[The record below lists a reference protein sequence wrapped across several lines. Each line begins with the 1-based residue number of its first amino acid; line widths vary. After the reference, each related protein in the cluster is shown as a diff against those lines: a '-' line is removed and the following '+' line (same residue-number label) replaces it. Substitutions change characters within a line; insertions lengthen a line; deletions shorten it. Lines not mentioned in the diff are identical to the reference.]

1 MVRLNYTPHNYQTYA
16 TEFIESRPI
25 SAVFLS
31 MGLGKTIITLT
42 AIFNLMFDY
51 FDVGKVLVIAPLR
64 VCTNVW
70 RQEVEKWPHLQML
83 RVSVAILRLGSE

>member
-1 MVRLNYTPHNYQTYA
+1 MQYVPHDFQRYA
-16 TEFIESRPI
+16 TDFIEDHPI
-25 SAVFLS
+25 SAILLS

-70 RQEVEKWPHLQML
+70 RQ
-83 RVSVAILRLGSE
+83 